1 MLALGCDQAGY
12 ELKQEIM
19 KYLDEKGI
27 EYKDCGTYSTD
38 AVDYPVYAE
47 AVVKEILSGNCLGN
61 CAFRKSGCLGMAAF
75 LFKKGLSE
83 SKIQS

>member
-38 AVDYPVYAE
+38 AVDYPVYAK
-47 AVVKEILSGNCLGN
+47 AVVKEILSGNIKEGDKLTATVEN
-61 CAFRKSGCLGMAAF
+61 DAIVY
-75 LFKKGLSE
+75 KKG
-83 SKIQS
+83 